1 MTLTKL
7 QSNLYKELWQRLDVQ
22 AFNKGY
28 TEITKN
34 LPKAQQAFY
43 SREFV
48 FLQGYVF
55 GTPANLPKQELT
67 NLLIKAGY
75 KQADSDRTWLS
86 LNKVM
91 KELYKLV

>member
-28 TEITKN
+28 AEIIKN

-48 FLQGYVF
+48 FLQGYVY
-55 GTPANLPKQELT
+55 GTPANLPHDTLK
-67 NLLIKAGY
+67 NIIAKAGY
-75 KQADSDRTWLS
+75 KDTESDRTYNS
-86 LNKVM
+86 YYKVLE
-91 KELYKLV
+91 KLYKLV